1 MPEYFDPKGVIPAC
15 LLPFTTDLQIDE
27 PNFRKHLRHVAATRG
42 LSALTVNAHS
52 TEVSCCTFD
61 EQQRVLA
68 IAVSEMAG
76 KLPVVNGVY
85 AESTLEA
92 QQVARMSQREGAA
105 ALLVFPPRCF
115 TQGAQVRPEMMIA
128 HHKAI
133 ADACDLPLIFFQFP
147 LGSGAGTRLESI
159 MRLCDEVPSVR
170 ATKDYCND
178 PVLFERSVKAL
189 QGRSK
194 PVHVLTTHTAW
205 LLPSLVLGCDGV
217 LSGSGSTVAP
227 LQVEMFE
234 AVQRGDL
241 LAAKRVSDRLF
252 PLNEIFYGAPFLDMH
267 NRMKEAQVLLGRLPN
282 AVVRPPLA
290 KLSDGE
296 IRRIAAALEFA
307 GLLKVTAKESEA
319 LLATA

>member
-1 MPEYFDPKGVIPAC
+1 MPKSFDPKGVIPAC
-15 LLPFTTDLQIDE
+15 LLPFTTDLRIDE
-27 PNFRKHLRHVAATRG
+27 PNLRKHLRDVAAVRG

-52 TEVSCCTFD
+52 TEVSCCTAE

-68 IAVSEMAG
+68 IAVSEVG
-76 KLPVVNGVY
+76 KQLPVVNGVY
-85 AESTLEA
+85 AESTAEA
-92 QQVARMSQREGAA
+92 QQIARMSQREGAA

-115 TQGAQVRPEMMIA
+115 MQGAQVRPEMMIA

-147 LGSGAGTRLESI
+147 LGTGAGTRLDAI

-178 PVLFERSVKAL
+178 PVLLERSVKAL

-194 PVHVLTTHTAW
+194 PVHVLSTHTAW
-205 LLPSLVLGCDGV
+205 LLPSLVVGCDGV

-241 LAAKRVSDRLF
+241 AAAKKVSDRLF

-290 KLSDGE
+290 KLSDAE
-296 IRRIAAALEFA
+296 IRRIAEALEFA
-307 GLLKVTAKESEA
+307 GLHKTGPKQREA
-319 LLATA
+319 MAAAG